1 MKPTL
6 KLRIGIATLLIAA
19 AAFLLLKASA
29 TKSGGRGTVRARLS
43 DVRSLPVGAPVTLAG
58 LPVGAIV
65 ERRVGSGYAEIE
77 IEFASKID
85 LREDAVLYKR
95 RISLLSGPSLEIDPG
110 ESEQHL
116 EGGYIVRVVETNQ
129 IGDVLYEISEA
140 LPGMHTKAAEG
151 MLRVEQARA
160 RVNGPLRDR
169 LLEFDEAT
177 QDVGKRMHERLTS
190 MDEALKV
197 GETVHFD
204 ARGAILPVLDRSDEL
219 ALLARESMTEAQ
231 EWVARSAA
239 ETRKSVND
247 STNIDWSPYA
257 DPISAI
263 DDGEGTLGTLLNNP
277 EIHDDVMEMTQDTRA
292 FMRSLVNWQMHVGL
306 RSEYGFNAGRPK
318 TYITLKA
325 GRTDRFYYIELV
337 TSPQG
342 GAPEVSTTYD
352 ADSNT
357 WIRDVTIPSKLR
369 ITAQWA
375 NRLGPVTF
383 RYGLKES
390 SMGAGTDL
398 HLIDNRLTLSADI
411 FELAVADRPR
421 VKLAASLRLFGQ
433 LYVMGGLDDILNDGR
448 TLITDG
454 PDKPMALSEF
464 YLGRDFYLGAGLQ
477 FSDRDL
483 AALMRIGGGA
493 LTRLA
498 L

>member
-1 MKPTL
+1 MLSL
-6 KLRIGIATLLIAA
+6 KLRIGIATLVIAA
-19 AAFLLLKASA
+19 GAFLLLKASA
-29 TKSGGRGTVRARLS
+29 TKSGGAEIVRARLS
-43 DVRSLPVGAPVTLAG
+43 DVRALPVGAPVTLAG
-58 LPVGAIV
+58 LPVGTIV
-65 ERRVGSGYAEIE
+65 ERRVGSSYAEID

-110 ESEQHL
+110 ESEKPL
-116 EGGYIVRVVETNQ
+116 DGRYIMRVVESSQ

-151 MLRVEQARA
+151 MVRVEQTRA

-169 LLEFDEAT
+169 LLEFDEAA
-177 QDVGKRMHERLTS
+177 QDVGKRMHERLAR

-197 GETVHFD
+197 GETASFD
-204 ARGAILPVLDRSDEL
+204 VRGAILPALDRSDEL
-219 ALLARESMTEAQ
+219 ARLARDSMSEAQ
-231 EWVARSAA
+231 AWVVRSAA
-239 ETRKSVND
+239 ETRKSVNE
-247 STNIDWSPYA
+247 STEIDWSPYS
-257 DPISAI
+257 DPISAL
-263 DDGEGTLGTLLNNP
+263 DDGEGTLGTLLNSA
-277 EIHDDVMEMTQDTRA
+277 ELHDDVKEMTQDTRT

-306 RSEYGFNAGRPK
+306 RSEYAFNAGRPK

-352 ADSNT
+352 ADSDT
-357 WIRDVTIPSKLR
+357 WIRDVSIPSKLR
-369 ITAQWA
+369 VTAQWA
-375 NRLGPVTF
+375 NRLGPITF

-398 HLIDNRLTLSADI
+398 QLIDSRLTLSADI

-421 VKLAASLRLFGQ
+421 VKLAASLRLFGK
-433 LYVMGGLDDILNDGR
+433 LYILGGLDDIFNEGR
-448 TLITDG
+448 TLTADG
-454 PDKPMALSEF
+454 PGTPKTLSEI
-464 YLGRDFYLGAGLQ
+464 YLGRDFYLGAGLE

-493 LTRLA
+493 LTSLA